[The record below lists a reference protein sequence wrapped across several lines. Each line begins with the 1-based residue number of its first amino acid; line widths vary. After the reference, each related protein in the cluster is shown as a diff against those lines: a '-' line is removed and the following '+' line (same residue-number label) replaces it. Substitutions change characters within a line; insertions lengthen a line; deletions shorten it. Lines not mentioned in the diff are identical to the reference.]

1 MRLRRGWTNALALI
15 PSLLLL
21 LNRVDVLRVSED
33 IYSTDDMN
41 SVILTSFESTAPTSA
56 PLPRPL
62 NIHFVGDS
70 DTAGFGI
77 HSHPYDPAC
86 LNPYNLW
93 SKVGDASLSW
103 ASQLADLL
111 DADRTITAVSG
122 VGIEGAYGCLPFA
135 EYADN
140 ALPFLYDDSSKW
152 DYASVPSPDLVLVLL
167 GPNDCGKSNG
177 NKCPD
182 KFEEKYADLL
192 LSYDNHYGG
201 QSQIISVI
209 GGSSSGQNPALIDAI
224 SSATS
229 KANEDLAKPS
239 PIITLTP
246 SIWNEINDHSN
257 GYNGCFGHYNEKG
270 HELVANDIRDQLVKG
285 GWV

>member
-1 MRLRRGWTNALALI
+1 MVLCALNDDTHYVPPQHWCFKHQRMALTLSP
-15 PSLLLL
+15 PSPRSTT
-21 LNRVDVLRVSED
+21 RVDVLRVSED

-41 SVILTSFESTAPTSA
+41 SVILTSFKSTAPTS
-56 PLPRPL
+56 PPPPRPL

-122 VGIEGAYGCLPFA
+122 VGIESAYGCKPFA

-152 DYASVPSPDLVLVLL
+152 DYASTPSPDLVLVLL

-177 NKCPD
+177 NKCPGTLTVLI
-182 KFEEKYADLL
+182 KLSLL
-192 LSYDNHYGG
+192 LSL
-201 QSQIISVI
+201 SFLFLSLIL
-209 GGSSSGQNPALIDAI
+209 SSPPFAPFP
-224 SSATS
+224 SS
-229 KANEDLAKPS
+229 
-239 PIITLTP
+239 
-246 SIWNEINDHSN
+246 
-257 GYNGCFGHYNEKG
+257 
-270 HELVANDIRDQLVKG
+270 R
-285 GWV
+285 